1 MRIKEKHIPILFL
14 LPCIVTL
21 LAITI
26 FPLVYSLSISL
37 TNYELG
43 RPIELRFVGLE
54 NYWTILFEDSRFL
67 IAISNTFI
75 FVASTITIQFFFGLA
90 LALVLNRSFK
100 GRSFIVAV
108 VLLPMMIVPVATG
121 YIWWMLYDVS
131 YGPFNYILEVAK
143 LTTHE
148 APVKWLA
155 DPSLSLLCV
164 IVTDCWQY
172 TPFMMLVL
180 LAGLQSIPVEPYEAA
195 QIDGAGR
202 WQTFRHITL
211 PLLRS
216 AIAVAILIR
225 TIDAFKIFD
234 LVYLMTYGGP
244 GTSSEVASFY
254 TYLNGFRFF
263 RMGYASALSYIIL
276 LIVTLF
282 TTIFLRFLRRVER

>member
-1 MRIKEKHIPILFL
+1 LKIKEKRIPILFL
-14 LPCIVTL
+14 LPCIITL

-43 RPIELRFVGLE
+43 RPIEIRFVGLE
-54 NYWTILFEDSRFL
+54 NYWTILFKDSRFL
-67 IAISNTFI
+67 IAITNTFI

-90 LALVLNRSFK
+90 LALVLNRSFR

-131 YGPFNYILEVAK
+131 YGPFNYILEAAR

-148 APVKWLA
+148 APIKWLA
-155 DPSLSLLCV
+155 DPSLSLLGV
-164 IVTDCWQY
+164 IITDCWQY
-172 TPFMMLVL
+172 APFMMLVL
-180 LAGLQSIPVEPYEAA
+180 LAGLQSIPAEPYEAA
-195 QIDGAGR
+195 QIDGASR
-202 WQTFRHITL
+202 WQTFRHVTL

-263 RMGYASALSYIIL
+263 KMGYASALSYVIL
-276 LIVTLF
+276 LIVALF
-282 TTIFLRFLRRVER
+282 TTIFLRFLRRAER

>member
-1 MRIKEKHIPILFL
+1 M
-14 LPCIVTL
+14 
-21 LAITI
+21 
-26 FPLVYSLSISL
+26 

-67 IAISNTFI
+67 IAIANTFI

-131 YGPFNYILEVAK
+131 YGPFNYILEATR

-148 APVKWLA
+148 APIKWLA
-155 DPSLSLLCV
+155 DPSLSLLGV

-202 WQTFRHITL
+202 WQTFRDVTL

-263 RMGYASALSYIIL
+263 KMGYASALSYIIL

-282 TTIFLRFLRRVER
+282 TTIFLRFVRRGER